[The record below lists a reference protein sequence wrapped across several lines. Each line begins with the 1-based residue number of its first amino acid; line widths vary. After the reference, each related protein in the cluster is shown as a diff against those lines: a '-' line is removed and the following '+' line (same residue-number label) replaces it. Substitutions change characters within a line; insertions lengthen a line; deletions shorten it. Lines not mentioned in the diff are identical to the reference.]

1 MKRAGILLGL
11 IVVLLAAVA
20 TAGYAWA
27 FSSEGFYEKGGNIFD
42 DWEICRT
49 RAFGE
54 DGFYQ
59 ITGTGFRPVIAFQS
73 LGEQANAAY
82 SLGEQIAAK
91 YPDPLQRAEVVF
103 HFVRDRVEYTPDI
116 DLNRS
121 EEFAQNADE
130 LAISIV
136 EDGIGYGDCEDMA
149 VLLAVMYKAS
159 GFRSA
164 IVLVP
169 DHTAVLVYLP
179 EYNKATAVFEL
190 EGEPGWV
197 WAEAT
202 GRNNPLGWAPEQY
215 LDTELAAYEISAE
228 IPAYEIPA
236 EAVAPLTPPPTPA
249 IAFAGTGGGV
259 TYRPYLFF
267 IVIGLLWCTSLFRR
281 RRRRKLTPRMYR
293 Q

>member
-1 MKRAGILLGL
+1 MKRAWVLLGL

-20 TAGYAWA
+20 TAGYASA
-27 FSSEGFYEKGGNIFD
+27 FPSEGFYQRGGDIFD

-49 RAFGE
+49 AASGV

-59 ITGTGFRPVIAFQS
+59 ITETGFRPVIAFQS
-73 LGEQANAAY
+73 LGEQANVAY

-91 YPDPLQRAEVVF
+91 YPDPLQRAEAVF
-103 HFVRDRVEYTPDI
+103 DFVRDRVEYTSDI
-116 DLNRS
+116 DRNGS

-130 LAISIV
+130 LATTIV
-136 EDGIGYGDCEDMA
+136 EDGSGEGDCEDMV
-149 VLLAVMYKAS
+149 VLLAVMYKAA

-164 IVLVP
+164 IVLVSG
-169 DHTAVLVYLP
+169 HTAVLVYLP
-179 EYNKATAVFEL
+179 EYNKATAFFEL

-202 GRNNPLGWAPEQY
+202 GRNNPLGWVPEQY
-215 LDTELAAYEISAE
+215 LGTEVAAYEISAE

-236 EAVAPLTPPPTPA
+236 EAVAPLRPPPAPA
-249 IAFAGTGGGV
+249 IAVTGTGEGV

-267 IVIGLLWCTSLFRR
+267 IVIGLLWCMSLFRR
-281 RRRRKLTPRMYR
+281 RRRR
-293 Q
+293 

>member
-1 MKRAGILLGL
+1 MKRARGLLGL
-11 IVVLLAAVA
+11 IAVLIVVVA
-20 TAGYAWA
+20 TAGYASA
-27 FSSEGFYEKGGNIFD
+27 FSSSGFYERGGDISD

-59 ITGTGFRPVIAFQS
+59 ITETGFRPVIAFQS
-73 LGEQANAAY
+73 LGENTHLAY
-82 SLGEQIAAK
+82 SLGEQIAAE
-91 YPDPLQRAEVVF
+91 YPDPLQRAEAVF
-103 HFVRDRVEYTPDI
+103 YFVRDRVEYTPDI
-116 DLNRS
+116 EQTGN

-130 LAISIV
+130 LAMAIA

-149 VLLAVMYKAS
+149 VLLAVMYKAA

-169 DHTAVLVYLP
+169 EHTALLVYLP
-179 EYNKATAVFEL
+179 DYNKATAFFEMA
-190 EGEPGWV
+190 GESGWI

-202 GRNNPLGWAPEQY
+202 GRNNPLGWVPERY
-215 LDTELAAYEISAE
+215 ISTEIAAYEISAE

-236 EAVAPLTPPPTPA
+236 RAVAPLTPPPAPA
-249 IAFAGTGGGV
+249 IAVAGTGEGTT

-267 IVIGLLWCTSLFRR
+267 IVIALLWGTSLFRR
-281 RRRRKLTPRMYR
+281 RRRR
-293 Q
+293 

>member
-1 MKRAGILLGL
+1 MKTTWVLLGL
-11 IVVLLAAVA
+11 IVILLAAVA
-20 TAGYAWA
+20 TAGYASA

-49 RAFGE
+49 RALGE

-59 ITGTGFRPVIAFQS
+59 ITETGFRPVIAFQS

-103 HFVRDRVEYTPDI
+103 HLVRDRVEYTPDI

-130 LAISIV
+130 LAIAIV

-149 VLLAVMYKAS
+149 VLLAVVYKAA

-169 DHTAVLVYLP
+169 EHTAVLVYLP
-179 EYNKATAVFEL
+179 DYNKATALFEL
-190 EGEPGWV
+190 ESEPGWI

-202 GRNNPLGWAPEQY
+202 GRNNPLGWVPEQY
-215 LDTELAAYEISAE
+215 LGTEIAAYEISAE

-236 EAVAPLTPPPTPA
+236 EAVAPLRPPPAPA
-249 IAFAGTGGGV
+249 IAVAGTGEGV

-281 RRRRKLTPRMYR
+281 RRRH
-293 Q
+293 